1 MTSRYSQLT
10 SSRTT
15 NRPGIAHGAFA
26 LLAWLCPWAT
36 FILAQPLPHPHTGSF
51 AQLVRDLQPK
61 LVKIYGAG
69 GYIGVTDWCS
79 GVLVSPDGLILTVY
93 SPTLDTENLRV
104 HLYDGTRH
112 ECDLVAA
119 EPLLDVALLR
129 IRDGDKKFRD
139 LPLEYFDLNQPTP
152 KVQVGDWVLAFS
164 NCFQI
169 ATREEPLTVQRSVIA
184 AITPLAA
191 RRGIHELP
199 YQGTVYI
206 LDGITNNPGSHGG
219 AVVTRRG
226 ELIGLIGKE
235 VRNTLTETWVNY
247 AIPIEALKDFVAKA
261 RAGNYKPLERKK
273 PVIEDRGGF
282 LGVVLVPNLLD
293 RTPPYIDEVLPDS
306 PADKAGLRPDD
317 LIVMVRLPARDGSGT
332 YEEHVVQS
340 VSHWRDLSLPLEP
353 GAKIQVIV
361 RRQQQLLRMDL
372 EVARRPGFRPNKP
385 AADKAANQQ

>member
-1 MTSRYSQLT
+1 M
-10 SSRTT
+10 SRTCLYVGIN
-15 NRPGIAHGAFA
+15 NRYQRGNGPVLTLA
-26 LLAWLCPWAT
+26 LAVWMGLAWVCD
-36 FILAQPLPHPHTGSF
+36 AQIPPDRGSF
-51 AQLVRDLQPK
+51 ARLVQELQPK

-69 GYIGVTDWCS
+69 GYIGVTDYCS

-112 ECDLVAA
+112 ECDLLAA
-119 EPLLDVALLR
+119 EPVLDAALLR
-129 IRDGDKKFRD
+129 IRDGEKKFRD
-139 LPLEYFDLNQPTP
+139 LPLAYFDLDRPTP

-169 ATREEPLTVQRSVIA
+169 ATREEPLSVQRSVIA
-184 AITPLAA
+184 AITNLSA
-191 RRGIHELP
+191 RRGIHEFP

-247 AIPIEALKDFVAKA
+247 AIPIEGLRDFVKQA
-261 RAGNYKPLERKK
+261 RSGNYKPLERKK
-273 PVIEDRGGF
+273 PIVEDRGGYT
-282 LGVVLVPNLLD
+282 GIVLVPNLLE
-293 RTPPYIDEVLPDS
+293 RTPPYIDEVLPGS
-306 PADKAGLRPDD
+306 PAEKAGLRPDD
-317 LIVMVRLPARDGSGT
+317 LIVLVRIPARDGTGT

-340 VSHWRDLSLPLEP
+340 VKQWHDLILPVEP
-353 GAKIQVIV
+353 GAKVQVVV
-361 RRQQQLLRMDL
+361 RRQQQLLRMEL
-372 EVARRPGFRPNKP
+372 EVERRSDFRPKKP
-385 AADKAANQQ
+385 AGEKAAKTD

>member
-1 MTSRYSQLT
+1 V
-10 SSRTT
+10 SRTCLYLGKS
-15 NRPGIAHGAFA
+15 NRDLRGNWPA
-26 LLAWLCPWAT
+26 LTLA
-36 FILAQPLPHPHTGSF
+36 LAVWMVLALVCDGQITPDRGSF
-51 AQLVRDLQPK
+51 ARLVQEVQPK

-69 GYIGVTDWCS
+69 GYIGVTDYCS

-112 ECDLVAA
+112 ECDLLAA
-119 EPLLDVALLR
+119 EPVLDAALLK
-129 IRDGDKKFRD
+129 IRDGEKKFRD
-139 LPLEYFDLNQPTP
+139 LPLAYFDLDRPTP

-169 ATREEPLTVQRSVIA
+169 ATREEPLSVQRSVVA
-184 AITPLAA
+184 AITNLSA

-247 AIPIEALKDFVAKA
+247 AIPIEGLRDFVKQA
-261 RAGNYKPLERKK
+261 RSGNYKPLERKK
-273 PVIEDRGGF
+273 ADRGRSRWLHGHRA
-282 LGVVLVPNLLD
+282 GAQ
-293 RTPPYIDEVLPDS
+293 
-306 PADKAGLRPDD
+306 PA
-317 LIVMVRLPARDGSGT
+317 GT
-332 YEEHVVQS
+332 YSAVH
-340 VSHWRDLSLPLEP
+340 
-353 GAKIQVIV
+353 
-361 RRQQQLLRMDL
+361 
-372 EVARRPGFRPNKP
+372 
-385 AADKAANQQ
+385 

>member
-1 MTSRYSQLT
+1 MTRLMASQSAGL
-10 SSRTT
+10 R
-15 NRPGIAHGAFA
+15 
-26 LLAWLCPWAT
+26 AWLDKLSAPAAVVAISGIWIT
-36 FILAQPLPHPHTGSF
+36 WLLAQPPSPHTGSF
-51 AQLVRDLQPK
+51 AKTAREVQSKV
-61 LVKIYGAG
+61 VKIYGAG

-79 GVLVSPDGLILTVY
+79 GVLVSPDGWILTVY

-119 EPLLDVALLR
+119 EPLLDAALIK
-129 IRDGDKKFRD
+129 IREGDKKFRD
-139 LPLEYFDLNQPTP
+139 LPLAYFDLERATP

-219 AVVTRRG
+219 ALVTRRG

-247 AIPIEALKDFVAKA
+247 AIPIDALKEFVSKA
-261 RAGNYKPLERKK
+261 RKGEYKPLERKK
-273 PVIEDRGGF
+273 PVVEDRGGF
-282 LGVVLVPNLLD
+282 TGIVLVPNILD
-293 RTPPYIDEVLPDS
+293 RTPPYVDEVLPGS

-317 LIVMVRLPARDGSGT
+317 LIVMVRVPARDGSGT

-340 VSHWRDLSLPLEP
+340 VQHWRELTLPVEP

-372 EVARRPGFRPNKP
+372 EVERRPGFRPNKP
-385 AADKAANQQ
+385 AAEKPAAKP

>member
-1 MTSRYSQLT
+1 ML
-10 SSRTT
+10 
-15 NRPGIAHGAFA
+15 AAWCCGAA
-26 LLAWLCPWAT
+26 LL
-36 FILAQPLPHPHTGSF
+36 LAQPLPHPHTGSF
-51 AQLVRDLQPK
+51 TQIVREVQPK
-61 LVKIYGAG
+61 VVKIYGAG
-69 GYIGVTDWCS
+69 GYVGITDYCS
-79 GVLVSPDGLILTVY
+79 GVLISADGLILTVY

-112 ECDLVAA
+112 DCELVAA

-129 IRDGDKKFRD
+129 IRDGEKKFRD
-139 LPLEYFDLNQPTP
+139 LPLHHFDLDRPTP

-169 ATREEPLTVQRSVIA
+169 ATREEPLSVQRSVIA

-191 RRGIHELP
+191 RRGVHELP

-219 AVVTRRG
+219 AVVSRRG

-247 AIPIEALKDFVAKA
+247 AIPIEALKEFVAKA
-261 RAGNYKPLERKK
+261 RSGNYKPLERKK
-273 PVIEDRGGF
+273 PIVEDRGGF
-282 LGVVLVPNLLD
+282 TGIVLVPTILD
-293 RTPPYIDEVLPDS
+293 RTPPYIDEVLPGS
-306 PADKAGLRPDD
+306 PAEKAGLRPDD

-340 VSHWRDLSLPLEP
+340 VAHWRELTLPVEP
-353 GAKIQVIV
+353 GSKLQVIV
-361 RRQQQLLRMDL
+361 RRQQQLLRMDV
-372 EVARRPGFRPNKP
+372 EVERRPGFRPAKP
-385 AADKAANQQ
+385 EP